1 MQYLNEFY
9 GVSWDYFLF
18 DSNKYFIQINIYTKH
33 AKHRQVSVGLSY
45 NHYILSSLQKQNSN
59 KKSYHNG
66 LQKQKKILS
75 QIKF

>member
-1 MQYLNEFY
+1 MQSI
-9 GVSWDYFLF
+9 G
-18 DSNKYFIQINIYTKH
+18 
-33 AKHRQVSVGLSY
+33 RQVSVGLSY

-75 QIKF
+75 QIKFWQIQTFIQFTF